1 MRRRKRKPVF
11 SPRAIIKQYQ
21 WVRECAVRR
30 FDAGLV
36 GRDEARAT
44 VARCNVEIARMARR
58 AAV

>member
-1 MRRRKRKPVF
+1 MRRRRKEPVF

-21 WVRECAVRR
+21 WVREYAVRR

-36 GRDEARAT
+36 GRDDARAT
-44 VARCNVEIARMARR
+44 VARCNREIAKMARR